1 MVHLPLASVQRAP
14 LPTLKFQCVR
24 SRLFD
29 LSLFHMLDVILMR
42 CPALSEHHNKS
53 LSVWTSKLST
63 NKHGEHQQ
71 QRPGSLEVSD
81 LLDHH
86 YSNQTAYNSGSTP
99 VHAGAGHMPL
109 SSMKVIRSDITSASQ
124 MFRWKRA
131 DCEQRCVT
139 NKTFSRGSVLL
150 PPKLR

>member
-1 MVHLPLASVQRAP
+1 MSEADYLQQSM
-14 LPTLKFQCVR
+14 
-24 SRLFD
+24 SD

-53 LSVWTSKLST
+53 LSVRTSKLSK

-81 LLDHH
+81 LLGRH

-99 VHAGAGHMPL
+99 VHTGAGHMQYE
-109 SSMKVIRSDITSASQ
+109 SDQIRHNQ
-124 MFRWKRA
+124 
-131 DCEQRCVT
+131 C
-139 NKTFSRGSVLL
+139 
-150 PPKLR
+150 